1 MLVSLHVQNFAIIDE
16 VNVDFAPGFTAIT
29 GEAGAGK
36 SLIID
41 AINLLVGGRSSSNIV
56 RNGAVKAVIEGVFD
70 SYNNAV
76 QLLLDEYGI
85 DADADLIIRRDIYA
99 NGKSTFR
106 INGFIASLS
115 QVEMIGNNLI
125 DIHQQND
132 TMRLFNPKNY
142 LTFIDDDNI
151 KILISKYQIL
161 YKNYN
166 NCYKNFMD
174 LKNQNQRNL
183 ENIDFLKFEYN
194 EITKANLQVN
204 ELESLEQELKYLN
217 NYETTYE
224 DLNNSKEIIQ
234 EFDLR
239 GQLYKLMENLKH
251 LKALNPQYIAYYND
265 IENAYYNI
273 EDLENTIST
282 ELNNFE
288 FDEGRINFLNERI
301 SEINRL
307 IKKYKRTVPELI
319 EFSKELSV
327 QIDNVDNA
335 DVNLEN
341 SKELLTNSYQK
352 LCDIARQITS
362 ERRKNVL
369 TLKENIIQTLK
380 ELMLSKVQIDI
391 VLNSQKLNDCFD
403 QTPFHKNGVDDVDIL
418 ISFNLGEALKPL
430 AKIASGGE
438 MSRVMLA
445 LKTHLFKNKG
455 LSTIIFDEIDTG
467 MSGAVADAVAKKL
480 QELISN
486 TQVFAITHL
495 PIVAS
500 SADSQIYVSKFIS
513 ENTTN
518 VVVKQ
523 LNYSERIDCIA
534 EMISPN
540 DLTGKTKEVAK
551 LMITKK

>member
-85 DADADLIIRRDIYA
+85 DTDADLIIRRDIYA
-99 NGKSTFR
+99 NGKS
-106 INGFIASLS
+106 NGFIASLS

-132 TMRLFNPKNY
+132 TMRLFDPKNY

-251 LKALNPQYIAYYND
+251 LKTLNPQYIAYYND

-480 QELISN
+480 QELSSN

>member
-16 VNVDFAPGFTAIT
+16 VNFDFAPGFTAIT

-85 DADADLIIRRDIYA
+85 DTDADLIIRRDIYA

-115 QVEMIGNNLI
+115 KVEMIGNNLI

-132 TMRLFNPKNY
+132 TMRLFDPKNY

-204 ELESLEQELKYLN
+204 ELESSEQELKYLN

-251 LKALNPQYIAYYND
+251 LKTLNPQYIAYYND

-480 QELISN
+480 QELSSN

>member
-132 TMRLFNPKNY
+132 TMRLFDPKNY

-239 GQLYKLMENLKH
+239 GQLYK
-251 LKALNPQYIAYYND
+251 
-265 IENAYYNI
+265 
-273 EDLENTIST
+273 
-282 ELNNFE
+282 
-288 FDEGRINFLNERI
+288 
-301 SEINRL
+301 
-307 IKKYKRTVPELI
+307 
-319 EFSKELSV
+319 
-327 QIDNVDNA
+327 
-335 DVNLEN
+335 
-341 SKELLTNSYQK
+341 
-352 LCDIARQITS
+352 
-362 ERRKNVL
+362 
-369 TLKENIIQTLK
+369 
-380 ELMLSKVQIDI
+380 
-391 VLNSQKLNDCFD
+391 
-403 QTPFHKNGVDDVDIL
+403 
-418 ISFNLGEALKPL
+418 
-430 AKIASGGE
+430 
-438 MSRVMLA
+438 
-445 LKTHLFKNKG
+445 
-455 LSTIIFDEIDTG
+455 
-467 MSGAVADAVAKKL
+467 
-480 QELISN
+480 
-486 TQVFAITHL
+486 
-495 PIVAS
+495 
-500 SADSQIYVSKFIS
+500 
-513 ENTTN
+513 
-518 VVVKQ
+518 
-523 LNYSERIDCIA
+523 
-534 EMISPN
+534 
-540 DLTGKTKEVAK
+540 
-551 LMITKK
+551 